1 MKTGL
6 IKRSLLVG
14 NTAFNPSS
22 YESIASTTVGSG
34 GSATIT
40 FTSIPG
46 TYKHLQLRAITRD
59 NLGFN
64 TAEVNFT
71 FNSDTASNYSWHR
84 LGADGGGSAD
94 TDAAANAS
102 KIAFR
107 GGSDQFGAF
116 IVDILEYANTNIYKT
131 VRILT
136 GTDKNGAGLV
146 GLFSGNW
153 RSTSAI
159 TSITFNILNPS
170 TTNFAQYSQIA
181 LYGIKG
187 A

>member
-1 MKTGL
+1 MPILGIIASQDYVRTPP
-6 IKRSLLVG
+6 
-14 NTAFNPSS
+14 TS

-34 GSATIT
+34 GSATIS

-71 FNSDTASNYSWHR
+71 FNSDTAANYSRHA
-84 LGADGGGSAD
+84 LYGTGSGALTAES
-94 TDAAANAS
+94 NAS
-102 KIAFR
+102 TSKIYFR
-107 GGSDQFGAF
+107 GGSNEFGCF
-116 IVDILEYANTNIYKT
+116 VIDILEYANTNIYKT
-131 VRILT
+131 VRS
-136 GTDKNGAGLV
+136 LV
-146 GLFSGNW
+146 GSDNNGSGWTGLHSGNW

-159 TSITFNILNPS
+159 TSITFNILNP
-170 TTNFAQYSQIA
+170 TVTNFAQYSQIA

-187 A
+187 S